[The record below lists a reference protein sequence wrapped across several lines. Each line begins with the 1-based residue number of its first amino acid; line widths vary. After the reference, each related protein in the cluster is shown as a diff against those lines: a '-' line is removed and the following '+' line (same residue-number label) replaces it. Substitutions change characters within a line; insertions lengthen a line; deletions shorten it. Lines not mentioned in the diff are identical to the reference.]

1 MFITV
6 GVGGAAYVVD
16 PGFGPFAARFP
27 VSLIDTPPGQA
38 THWMQRDGHFWF
50 HYVTR
55 EDRRPVA
62 GWAST
67 LEVENFFDFEVFN
80 HYVATHPKSPF
91 VNWVFLS
98 TATPEGRVNVM
109 NRNVTM
115 LHEGAEPTTFELAD
129 RAALR
134 DLLRRH
140 FRFDLPEVERLTVPA
155 IPEWT

>member
-98 TATPEGRVNVM
+98 TAAPEGRVNVM

-140 FRFDLPEVERLTVPA
+140 FRFDLP
-155 IPEWT
+155 